1 MIIKILQ
8 VFFLMIQDTHYNH
21 FNQSYLI
28 YYFKYLLNV
37 MDSINFIIIFPI
49 NFILNLYQLIF
60 NLYYH
65 IEHYQLKFIN
75 LLNFLNLLIILTIK
89 YHLQIILKHY
99 QKLIHHHQLLHH
111 LINLSYLL
119 KHFILLILNFQF
131 LFLKHFLNHYYLIKC
146 NFIILQ
152 LLFILI
158 ILIFFKIYSSIN
170 QHDHNIILNQIIIK
184 IYV

>member
-8 VFFLMIQDTHYNH
+8 VLFLMIQDTHYNH

-75 LLNFLNLLIILTIK
+75 LLNFLIILRFK

-131 LFLKHFLNHYYLIKC
+131 LFLKLFLNHYYLIKC